1 MAIVVRQILVV
12 VALISLMPV
21 APDASGQTSMHVTPV
36 EIAQLPRF
44 CWAQLEVPNA
54 QGGEFHIVDCGPAA
68 NHYCSGLI
76 YMIRAKGHVNKQGRL
91 DLLGHADTDVRYT
104 EKAIA
109 DYPKCS
115 IREHVA
121 ATRAELN
128 NLLTL
133 FCSKRPRAQ

>member
-1 MAIVVRQILVV
+1 MTRSILQPILAIAALAAVV
-12 VALISLMPV
+12 PV
-21 APDASGQTSMHVTPV
+21 ASGQTSMHVTPV

-54 QGGEFHIVDCGPAA
+54 KGDDFRIISCGPAA

-76 YMIRAKGHVNKQGRL
+76 YMIRAKGHVTKQTRL
-91 DLLGHADTDVRYT
+91 DLLGHADSDVKYT

-109 DYPKCS
+109 DYPQCS

-121 ATRAELN
+121 GTRVELN
-128 NLLTL
+128 QLLTM
-133 FCSKRPRAQ
+133 FGYKRQRAQ